1 MTIKKRRVVITG
13 LGVLASNG
21 IGKDLFWEANIQGRA
36 NVGPISKFDASAYQT
51 RIAAQL
57 KGFDPL
63 QFMSEGM
70 ASRVDEFAQYA
81 LATARMAQKD
91 SALKLEE
98 EDPHRLGVVI
108 GSGLGGMFFYEKQ
121 ISAVI
126 AHGPKKAHP
135 SSVLRVMPNA
145 PSGVV
150 SIELGLK
157 GPNMTVATACASGNH
172 AIGQAYEMIAWNKAD
187 VLFAG
192 GSEAPIVPYTFA
204 AFDNMRVMSRR
215 NDTPQE
221 ASRPFDKNR
230 DGFVMGEGSGMLVL
244 EELEHAQRRNAT
256 IYAEIVGYALT
267 SGAQHMVIPIADGE
281 DAARTMRLALAD
293 AGLEPTQVDYIN
305 AHGTSTTAND
315 KAETLAIKDIFKQQ
329 AYKIPVSST
338 KSMIG
343 HTIGAAA
350 AIEAVV
356 CCLAIQNNII
366 PPTINYQQTDG
377 ECDLDYVPNVA
388 RQHKV
393 DVALSNSFG
402 FGSNNATLIFR
413 RLE

>member
-1 MTIKKRRVVITG
+1 MIKRRVVVTG

-21 IGKDLFWEANIQGRA
+21 VGKDLFWQANIQGRCG
-36 NVGPISKFDASAYQT
+36 VGNITKFDVSQYQT
-51 RIAAQL
+51 KIAAEL

-63 QFMSEGM
+63 QFMSEGV
-70 ASRVDEFAQYA
+70 ASKIDEFAQYA
-81 LATARMAQKD
+81 LSSAQMALKD
-91 SALKLEE
+91 SALKLQE
-98 EDPHRLGVVI
+98 EDPLRLGVVL

-121 ISAVI
+121 IAAVI
-126 AHGPKKAHP
+126 EHGPRKAHP
-135 SSVLRVMPNA
+135 TSVLRVMPNA

-172 AIGQAYEMIAWNKAD
+172 AIGQAYEMICHNKAD
-187 VLFAG
+187 VIFSG
-192 GSEAPIVPYTFA
+192 GTEAPIVPYTFA

-215 NDTPQE
+215 NETPLE
-221 ASRPFDKNR
+221 ASRPFDKGR
-230 DGFVMGEGSGMLVL
+230 DGFVMGEGSAVLVL
-244 EELEHAQRRNAT
+244 EELEHAKKRNAP
-256 IYAEIVGYALT
+256 IYAEIIGYALT
-267 SGAQHMVIPIADGE
+267 SGAQHMVIPIANGE
-281 DAARTMRLALAD
+281 DASRTMRLALAD
-293 AGLEPTQVDYIN
+293 AGLKSSQVDYIN

-315 KAETLAIKDIFKQQ
+315 KAETIAIKEVFKEQ

-338 KSMIG
+338 KSMVG
-343 HTIGAAA
+343 HTIGAAG

-356 CCLAIQNNII
+356 CCMAITTGIV
-366 PPTINYQQTDG
+366 PPTINYQAPDE
-377 ECDLDYVPNVA
+377 ECDLDYVPGEA

-393 DVALSNSFG
+393 NIALSNSFG

>member
-36 NVGPISKFDASAYQT
+36 SVGPISKFDASAYQT

-293 AGLEPTQVDYIN
+293 AGLEPSQVDYIN

>member
-1 MTIKKRRVVITG
+1 MTIKKRRVVVTG

-21 IGKDLFWEANIQGRA
+21 IGKDRFWEANLQGRCA
-36 NVGPISKFDASAYQT
+36 MGPISKFDASAYQT

-57 KGFDPL
+57 TGFNPL
-63 QFMSEGM
+63 DFMPEGV
-70 ASRVDEFAQYA
+70 ASKVDEFAQFA
-81 LATARMAQKD
+81 LASARMAQKD
-91 SALKLEE
+91 SGLKLEAE
-98 EDPHRLGVVI
+98 NPYRLGVVI
-108 GSGLGGMFFYEKQ
+108 GSGLGGMFFYERQ
-121 ISAVI
+121 ITAVLE
-126 AHGPKKAHP
+126 AGPKKAHP

-172 AIGQAYEMIAWNKAD
+172 AIGQAYEMICHNKAD
-187 VLFAG
+187 VIFAG

-204 AFDNMRVMSRR
+204 AFDNMRVMSRK
-215 NDTPQE
+215 NDTPLE
-221 ASRPFDKNR
+221 ASRPFDKAR
-230 DGFVMGEGSGMLVL
+230 DGFVMGEGSAMLVL
-244 EELEHAQRRNAT
+244 EELEHAQKRNAH

-293 AGLEPTQVDYIN
+293 AGLQPTEVSYIN

-315 KAETLAIKDIFKQQ
+315 RAETLAIKEVFKEQ
-329 AYKIPVSST
+329 AYKIPISST
-338 KSMIG
+338 KSMVG

-350 AIEAVV
+350 AIEAVA
-356 CCLAIQNNII
+356 CCLAIQNNIV
-366 PPTINYQQTDG
+366 PPTANYQQSDG
-377 ECDLDYVPNVA
+377 ECDLDYVPGVA
-388 RQHKV
+388 RAHKV

-413 RLE
+413 RLK

>member
-1 MTIKKRRVVITG
+1 MSKKRVVVTG

-21 IGKDLFWEANIQGRA
+21 IGKDLFWEANLKGLSG
-36 NVGPISKFDASAYQT
+36 VGAISKFDASRYQT
-51 RIAAQL
+51 QIAAEL
-57 KGFDPL
+57 KGFKAGE
-63 QFMSEGM
+63 FMPEGL
-70 ASRVDEFAQYA
+70 VGKIDEFAQYG
-81 LATARMAQKD
+81 LAAARMAEKD
-91 SALKLEE
+91 SGIKLAEE
-98 EDPHRLGVVI
+98 NPYRAGVVV

-121 ISAVI
+121 ILAMYE
-126 AHGPKKAHP
+126 HGPKKAHP
-135 SSVLRVMPNA
+135 TAVLRVMPNA
-145 PSGVV
+145 PSGVI

-172 AIGQAYEMIAWNKAD
+172 AIGQAYEMVAHGKAD
-187 VLFAG
+187 VIFAG
-192 GSEAPIVPYTFA
+192 GTEAPIVPYTFA
-204 AFDNMRVMSRR
+204 AFDNMRVMSRK
-215 NDTPQE
+215 NDTPLQ
-221 ASRPFDKNR
+221 ASRPFDQQR
-230 DGFVMGEGSGMLVL
+230 DGFVMGEGAGMLVL
-244 EELEHAQRRNAT
+244 EELEHARKRNAF

-293 AGLEPTQVDYIN
+293 AGVKPLEVNYIN

-315 KAETLAIKDIFKQQ
+315 KAETLAIKTVFGEQ

-356 CCLAIQNNII
+356 CCLAITNNIV
-366 PPTINYQQTDG
+366 PPTVNYTHPDP
-377 ECDLDYVPNVA
+377 ECDLDYVPGQA
-388 RQHKV
+388 RSHQV
-393 DVALSNSFG
+393 NVALSNSFG